1 VRVKRLQKACNFVLT
16 AVVIKYLRDEEFSFS
31 VKFILT
37 AIIISKRQKERQV
50 AVVDG
55 VAW

>member
-1 VRVKRLQKACNFVLT
+1 LQKACNFVLT
-16 AVVIKYLRDEEFSFS
+16 AVVIKYLRDEAFSFL
-31 VKFILT
+31 VKLILT

-55 VAW
+55 VA

>member
-1 VRVKRLQKACNFVLT
+1 MKRLQKACNFVLT

-31 VKFILT
+31 VRLILT
-37 AIIISKRQKERQV
+37 AIIISERQKERQV
-50 AVVDG
+50 VDVDC

>member
-1 VRVKRLQKACNFVLT
+1 MQKACNFILT
-16 AVVIKYLRDEEFSFS
+16 PVVIKYLRDEEFSFS
-31 VKFILT
+31 VRLILT
-37 AIIISKRQKERQV
+37 AIIISDRQKERHV